1 MGINVETYIKAL
13 PMCDKYKDK
22 FGRAISKRDM
32 FNIMCDINGLGYL
45 CGIDESNKHYV
56 LPYEEMVNKFGS
68 YINGAYIANLDG
80 YTSKLYC
87 CYCDTEPIKADTSLL
102 GIFGCGDVTVNV
114 PDNAICRLYL
124 DRNSRATVNTGEG
137 SICICNYAGDT
148 VRWQGK
154 GKFIPRR
161 YGE

>member
-45 CGIDESNKHYV
+45 CGTDPANEHYV

-80 YTSKLYC
+80 YTSKIYC
-87 CYCDTEPIKADTSLL
+87 CYCDTEPIEADTSLI

-161 YGE
+161 YEE

>member
-1 MGINVETYIKAL
+1 
-13 PMCDKYKDK
+13 
-22 FGRAISKRDM
+22 
-32 FNIMCDINGLGYL
+32 
-45 CGIDESNKHYV
+45 
-56 LPYEEMVNKFGS
+56 MVNNFGS
-68 YINGAYIANLDG
+68 YINGAYRANLDG
-80 YTSKLYC
+80 YTSKMYC
-87 CYCDTEPIKADTSLL
+87 CYCDTEPIEADTSLI

>member
-1 MGINVETYIKAL
+1 MNGIREYIESVD
-13 PMCDKYKDK
+13 MCEEYKVRIL
-22 FGRAISKRDM
+22 GARTKREVFD
-32 FNIMCDINGLGYL
+32 IIVDINGLGYM
-45 CGIDESNKHYV
+45 CGTDESNKHFV
-56 LPYEEMVNKFGS
+56 VPYEDIVEKFGRF
-68 YINGAYIANLDG
+68 INGGYIAYNNG

-87 CYCDTEPIKADTSLL
+87 CYCDTEPIEADTALI

-124 DRNSRATVNTGEG
+124 DRNSRATVNVGEG
-137 SICICNYAGDT
+137 AICICNFIGDS
-148 VRWQGK
+148 VIWQGK